1 MTMSMRTIDP
11 LTQTE
16 RENYKLLTGSIIPRP
31 VAFVTTLSEEGTIN
45 GAPFSYFNIV
55 TADPPMISIS
65 VQRKNG
71 LPKDTARNAM
81 YQKEFV
87 VHITDEENVE
97 KINQT
102 AESLPPS
109 ESEIEKAGLT
119 VAPSE
124 VIRVP
129 GVREAKFRMECV
141 LEAAY
146 PLGGT
151 ESAPSCDLI
160 IGRVVRFHVAESI
173 IDHGRIDAD
182 ELQPVSRLA
191 GSHYSKLGQLFSLER
206 PE

>member
-1 MTMSMRTIDP
+1 MEMSMRSIDP

-71 LPKDTARNAM
+71 YPKDTARHAM
-81 YQKEFV
+81 HQKEFV
-87 VHITDEENVE
+87 VHITDEMNVAR
-97 KINQT
+97 INLT

-119 VAPSE
+119 VVSSDL
-124 VIRVP
+124 IQVP
-129 GVREAKFRMECV
+129 GVKEAKFRMECV

-151 ESAPSCDLI
+151 ESTPSCDLI

-173 IDHGRIDAD
+173 IDHGRIDAN

-191 GSHYSKLGQLFSLER
+191 GNHYSKLGQMFSLER